1 MDIHLSPIPIPYL
14 NTMAAGKATTNK
26 QVEKP
31 KPSPLPKTFS
41 KSQAK
46 KAVDALYSHH
56 AKISKEKEET
66 ELLPQEEYVWLVLN
80 LKRGTTRRKLMP
92 VRMYVL
98 YSSILQTTELIDSQL
113 PHPPLPPPPATSV
126 CLITKDPQREYKDLL
141 ASPEVN
147 VKFINRV
154 VGVAKLKGK
163 FKPFEARRELMR
175 DHELFLCDERISQLV
190 PGLLGKM
197 FFEAKK

>member
-98 YSSILQTTELIDSQL
+98 YSSIVNSLIL
-113 PHPPLPPPPATSV
+113 LFPHLPP
-126 CLITKDPQREYKDLL
+126 R
-141 ASPEVN
+141 
-147 VKFINRV
+147 
-154 VGVAKLKGK
+154 
-163 FKPFEARRELMR
+163 PFA
-175 DHELFLCDERISQLV
+175 
-190 PGLLGKM
+190 
-197 FFEAKK
+197 